1 MNTTTTN
8 TRHSV
13 GSVKSDKVAN
23 VKINNNA
30 SIFLVRKTILETT
43 IENGEKAEIL
53 SMIEAKE
60 KALDNALENAE
71 YYRSVSNTEFA
82 DNEESRANRLKKH
95 LISLK
100 ARLKDLDPVNME
112 EVVDPETVS
121 EVPEISQEKVLAV
134 NLRKGDIIFKKSG
147 RTSTIVSIDRRT
159 ETGTFATLK
168 NDESGDIYTISYCN
182 SDTMQVRRLGDHRNN
197 DIELIR
203 GTGLD
208 GILHS
213 ADDNA
218 VLLPERV
225 EGQPRN
231 PEGLAPSGYMVPA

>member
-8 TRHSV
+8 TRHSA

-23 VKINNNA
+23 AQVNNDV
-30 SIFLVRKTILETT
+30 SISLVRKTTLETT
-43 IENGEKAEIL
+43 IENGEKAEII

-71 YYRSVSNTEFA
+71 YYRSVNNTEFA

-100 ARLKDLDPVNME
+100 ARLKELEPVNME
-112 EVVDPETVS
+112 ETVES
-121 EVPEISQEKVLAV
+121 PEKVLAV
-134 NLRKGDIIFKKSG
+134 NLRKGDIIVKKSG

-159 ETGTFATLK
+159 ETDTFATLK

-182 SDTMQVRRLGDHRNN
+182 SDAMQVMRLGDHRDN

-203 GTGLD
+203 GLGWQITPPF
-208 GILHS
+208 S
-213 ADDNA
+213 
-218 VLLPERV
+218 
-225 EGQPRN
+225 
-231 PEGLAPSGYMVPA
+231 PSG

>member
-8 TRHSV
+8 TRHSA

-23 VKINNNA
+23 AQVNNDV
-30 SIFLVRKTILETT
+30 SISLVRKTTLETT
-43 IENGEKAEIL
+43 IENGEKAEII

-71 YYRSVSNTEFA
+71 YYRSVNNTEFA

-100 ARLKDLDPVNME
+100 ARLKELEPVNME
-112 EVVDPETVS
+112 ETVES
-121 EVPEISQEKVLAV
+121 PEKVLAV
-134 NLRKGDIIFKKSG
+134 NLRKGDIIVKKSG

-159 ETGTFATLK
+159 ETDTFATLK

-182 SDTMQVRRLGDHRNN
+182 SDAMQVMRLGDHRDN

-203 GTGLD
+203 GAGL
-208 GILHS
+208 
-213 ADDNA
+213 ADNA
-218 VLLPERV
+218 ALFSERV
-225 EGQPRN
+225 EVQPRN
-231 PEGLAPSGYMVPA
+231 PEGLAPSGYMVPV